1 MSEMA
6 LALFVLCAA
15 ACAPSSSSVTPPSQQ
30 AGRDIAPYTITPAP
44 TTIQVELDDSSR
56 DALASQLAARSLGVA
71 RLILREVRPTG
82 AQTLKGIRIFVEKPD
97 ADLSTP
103 IEDPHYAGSFV
114 LGFTPSETINLNIA
128 PALRKMWASRTLTR
142 AALTERKGI
151 RVTFV
156 PEPWEPARRMPPEF
170 SLTIQAAALDVPR
183 S

>member
-15 ACAPSSSSVTPPSQQ
+15 ACASSSSSVTPSSQP
-30 AGRDIAPYTITPAP
+30 PYTISPAP
-44 TTIQVELDDSSR
+44 TTIEIALDDAGR
-56 DALASQLAARSLGVA
+56 DALAGKLTARSLSVA
-71 RLILREVRPTG
+71 RLILRDVRPSG
-82 AQTLKGIRIFVEKPD
+82 AQTLKGMRIFLEKPD

-103 IEDPHYAGSFV
+103 IEDPHYAGAFV
-114 LGFTPSETINLNIA
+114 LGFTPSETINLNVA
-128 PALRKMWASRTLTR
+128 PTLAKMWASGSLTR
-142 AALTERKGI
+142 ATLNERKTI